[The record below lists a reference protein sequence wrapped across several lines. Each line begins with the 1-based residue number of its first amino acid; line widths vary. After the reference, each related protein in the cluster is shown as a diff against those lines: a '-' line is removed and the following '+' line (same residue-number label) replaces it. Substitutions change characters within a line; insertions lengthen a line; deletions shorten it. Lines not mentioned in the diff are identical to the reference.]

1 LPTWAWAP
9 VGRVDHR
16 GTGTGAPLELLFD
29 GLGNNTLAA
38 VNGETGTVNAS
49 FNYAP
54 FGEVIEA
61 TDGGG
66 STAGVAV
73 HQRRFNDKYQDAISG
88 LTYYGFRYYDKLS
101 MSWTQSDPLYRFVP
115 DAAWL
120 QPRKAGLYVANLNNP
135 LRYIDPDGR
144 DPKAAAAAARFGMG
158 LVANAPPHPIA
169 KGIALAASAALVAA
183 ALVTP
188 DLGKVKEAFDEVAE
202 FGIGPSERHENW
214 THWDKRA
221 IEKNRAQKPN
231 WTSNMMN
238 EAKAK
243 AAAEADSNASQ
254 SGDRKRG
261 PGNVAD
267 ENGVRIDIYS
277 ADHGPPHAHVKS
289 GDRNTRVGQNGKPL
303 KGEGELTAT
312 EKEVVENNKK
322 ELRNRVRDTMKEH
335 KKNKQ

>member
-1 LPTWAWAP
+1 
-9 VGRVDHR
+9 
-16 GTGTGAPLELLFD
+16 
-29 GLGNNTLAA
+29 
-38 VNGETGTVNAS
+38 
-49 FNYAP
+49 
-54 FGEVIEA
+54 
-61 TDGGG
+61 
-66 STAGVAV
+66 
-73 HQRRFNDKYQDAISG
+73 
-88 LTYYGFRYYDKLS
+88 
-101 MSWTQSDPLYRFVP
+101 
-115 DAAWL
+115 
-120 QPRKAGLYVANLNNP
+120 
-135 LRYIDPDGR
+135 
-144 DPKAAAAAARFGMG
+144 
-158 LVANAPPHPIA
+158 
-169 KGIALAASAALVAA
+169 
-183 ALVTP
+183 
-188 DLGKVKEAFDEVAE
+188 
-202 FGIGPSERHENW
+202 
-214 THWDKRA
+214 
-221 IEKNRAQKPN
+221 
-231 WTSNMMN
+231 MN